1 MLANNS
7 LNMLKKSL
15 LLFILCLFYI
25 TPIQAESTGTDK
37 VVAHF
42 MALDTDASQ
51 SVSVRE
57 YLGLVRQKALNN
69 FAHMDRNGDG
79 VITSKEYRRYWTKE
93 KAKYFIPR

>member
-1 MLANNS
+1 MLDNNN
-7 LNMLKKSL
+7 LDMLKKL
-15 LLFILCLFYI
+15 LLIFIICLFYI
-25 TPIQAESTGTDK
+25 TPIQAGSTGTDK

-42 MALDTDASQ
+42 MALDADASQ
-51 SVSVRE
+51 SVSARE

-79 VITSKEYRRYWTKE
+79 VVTSSEYRRYWTKE